1 MQTVKEQRGVPVKQI
16 INKWSHWNRQGKQ
29 HPNYYLQDTN
39 SRSKINKG
47 KTRVEGKMSR
57 NIGQTVVNAHHRPG
71 KTESFLYQQN
81 SHEI

>member
-47 KTRVEGKMSR
+47 KTRVEGNNVKEHWS
-57 NIGQTVVNAHHRPG
+57 NCGECT
-71 KTESFLYQQN
+71 S
-81 SHEI
+81 